1 MRNHLLLT
9 CIALGLCT
17 TAALADKPEWAGEGG
32 RPSAEQIEA
41 HRDAM
46 RAKNDDKAGPKGG
59 QDDIDDNQSREEQ
72 LRKEKQKQKSKGKSK
87 QAGDDRDP
95 NRDQDKDREQDRA
108 RDQHKDKSS

>member
-1 MRNHLLLT
+1 MRSHLLLT

-46 RAKNDDKAGPKGG
+46 RDKNDDKAGPKAG
-59 QDDIDDNQSREEQ
+59 QGNIDKHDWKDKQ
-72 LRKEKQKQKSKGKSK
+72 KQKQKSLDKGKQSPE
-87 QAGDDRDP
+87 DRRPDP
-95 NRDQDKDREQDRA
+95 DQDKDGDRDRA
-108 RDQHKDKSS
+108 REQHTDESN